1 MNTFSFTYNNNYF
14 SIRSNGNN
22 TMTVTIN
29 DQSNTFKIVKGDYD
43 IFTIEKSC
51 VRCRSS
57 RSIKRYFKRCID
69 SNIGVGA
76 CCVKPLIQM
85 LYVKPVS
92 NLK

>member
-1 MNTFSFTYNNNYF
+1 MNTYSFTYNNDHY

-29 DQSNTFKIVKGDYD
+29 DQSNTFKIVKGNYD

-57 RSIKRYFKRCID
+57 RSIKRYFKRLVDSDICIYAAA
-69 SNIGVGA
+69 I
-76 CCVKPLIQM
+76 KPLIQM

>member
-14 SIRSNGNN
+14 SIKSNGNN

-43 IFTIEKSC
+43 IFTIEESC
-51 VRCRSS
+51 VRCRST

-69 SNIGVGA
+69 SNICVYA
-76 CCVKPLIQM
+76 CIKQLIQM